1 MTRPSLKSRF
11 GEQIRA
17 FVGYKNSLGFPYDE
31 SIRILGRFDD
41 FCVERFPEKDCLD
54 RELALAWLEK
64 RDTENTAGHRNRIMV
79 IREFAK
85 YLRAVGTEAYMIP
98 ISMTSKGPRYVP
110 HIFNEAEIKA
120 FFHGADSFRPHE
132 KAPARHLV
140 IPVFYRLLYCCG
152 LRPAEARLLKKENVD
167 LVRGAVYVVESKGH
181 KDRVVAVADDLLQ
194 IMRSYSTLISEIYPD
209 SDYFFPRYDG
219 EGPYTK
225 RWTEEMFWRC
235 FSMAGITA
243 FEGPKPRVYD
253 FRHTFATECICR
265 WMREGRDIDAMLPFL
280 SAYMGHARYWH
291 PKTNQWFCRRCG
303 MWAKPLR
310 AEETSAAIAEK
321 LCWLRQNPEIIHTP
335 EGQANVQSVEVAL
348 LDREIWQA
356 LTNAEPEVD
365 ALVAKILHRAEMEYK
380 FCTAGDADPVTL
392 QIQKACAEYKP
403 TEEFP
408 ETFYKEVISKVI
420 LYRDTHIE
428 FKLQNG
434 QIV

>member
-1 MTRPSLKSRF
+1 MTWEKFWSIIDRV
-11 GEQIRA
+11 RA
-17 FVGYKNSLGFPYDE
+17 QADMQDEASVNQFLYTELINLPQDELLGFDCAWQSYRNKANFPKMVAAACIINDGSSDDRFTDFRNWLIMQGYDAYRQAM
-31 SIRILGRFDD
+31 IDPD
-41 FCVERFPEKDCLD
+41 N
-54 RELALAWLEK
+54 LAALNIPF
-64 RDTENTAGHRNRIMV
+64 RDTEWMG
-79 IREFAK
+79 
-85 YLRAVGTEAYMIP
+85 
-98 ISMTSKGPRYVP
+98 
-110 HIFNEAEIKA
+110 
-120 FFHGADSFRPHE
+120 
-132 KAPARHLV
+132 
-140 IPVFYRLLYCCG
+140 CG
-152 LRPAEARLLKKENVD
+152 NV
-167 LVRGAVYVVESKGH
+167 AWY
-181 KDRVVAVADDLLQ
+181 A
-194 IMRSYSTLISEIYPD
+194 YSTILQP
-209 SDYFFPRYDG
+209 
-219 EGPYTK
+219 
-225 RWTEEMFWRC
+225 
-235 FSMAGITA
+235 
-243 FEGPKPRVYD
+243 
-253 FRHTFATECICR
+253 FRQDMQCGCCDER
-265 WMREGRDIDAMLPFL
+265 L
-280 SAYMGHARYWH
+280 YWH

-356 LTNAEPEVD
+356 LTNAEPDVD

>member
-1 MTRPSLKSRF
+1 MKKYEITDIAHPDNPNLHR
-11 GEQIRA
+11 IRA
-17 FVGYKNSLGFPYDE
+17 VTDL
-31 SIRILGRFDD
+31 
-41 FCVERFPEKDCLD
+41 
-54 RELALAWLEK
+54 
-64 RDTENTAGHRNRIMV
+64 TENVLAGMLGG
-79 IREFAK
+79 
-85 YLRAVGTEAYMIP
+85 Y
-98 ISMTSKGPRYVP
+98 
-110 HIFNEAEIKA
+110 
-120 FFHGADSFRPHE
+120 
-132 KAPARHLV
+132 
-140 IPVFYRLLYCCG
+140 
-152 LRPAEARLLKKENVD
+152 
-167 LVRGAVYVVESKGH
+167 VESRDNLDQAGRAWISA
-181 KDRVVAVADDLLQ
+181 DAIACENAVVCGDAILTDHAVAK
-194 IMRSYSTLISEIYPD
+194 
-209 SDYFFPRYDG
+209 G
-219 EGPYTK
+219 
-225 RWTEEMFWRC
+225 C
-235 FSMAGITA
+235 
-243 FEGPKPRVYD
+243 
-253 FRHTFATECICR
+253 
-265 WMREGRDIDAMLPFL
+265 
-280 SAYMGHARYWH
+280 AYVGKNAAVTGDMQCGCCDERLYWH

-356 LTNAEPEVD
+356 LTNAEPDVD

-380 FCTAGDADPVTL
+380 FCTEGDADPVTL